1 MAVMHDEGM
10 ETHSTVLSYVLWV
23 LGFTGAHRFYL
34 GRPLTGLLWLL
45 TGGLLLIGWIW
56 DFFYIPAMRFDAGRR
71 YQSGPID
78 YTVTWLLFGFLGVLG
93 IHRFYMGKWGTGIL
107 YLLSGGLLGL
117 GLIYDLFTL
126 NAQISELNYQQRR

>member
-1 MAVMHDEGM
+1 MHDERL

-23 LGFTGAHRFYL
+23 FGFTGAHRFYL

-56 DFFYIPAMRFDAGRR
+56 DLFYIPAMRSDAGRR

-78 YTVTWLLFGFLGVLG
+78 YTVTWLLFGLLGILG

-107 YLLSGGLLGL
+107 YAFSGGLLGL

-126 NAQISELNYQQRR
+126 NIQISELNYSERQ